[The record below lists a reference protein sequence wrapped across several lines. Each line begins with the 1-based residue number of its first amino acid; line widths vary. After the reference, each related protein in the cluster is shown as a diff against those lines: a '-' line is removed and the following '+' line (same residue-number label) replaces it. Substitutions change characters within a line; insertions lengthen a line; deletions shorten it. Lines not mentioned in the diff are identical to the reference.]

1 MTINVQNVYRWLTYI
16 PVVAFRELTMAFSGN
31 ADQIN

>member
-1 MTINVQNVYRWLTYI
+1 MTLNVQNVNRWLKHI
-16 PVVAFRELTMAFSGN
+16 SAVAFTELSMAFSGN

>member
-1 MTINVQNVYRWLTYI
+1 
-16 PVVAFRELTMAFSGN
+16 MAFSGN